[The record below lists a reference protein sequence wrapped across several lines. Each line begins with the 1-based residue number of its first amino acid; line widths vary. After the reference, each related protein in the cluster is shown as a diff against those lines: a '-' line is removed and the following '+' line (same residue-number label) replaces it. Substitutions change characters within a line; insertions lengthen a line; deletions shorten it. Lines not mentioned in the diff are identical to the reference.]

1 MSLTGAFNTH
11 TVEQTRTPPHRSK
24 RLAPFSLR
32 LTETER
38 ARLVAEA
45 GGMPLGAYIKAK
57 ALGDPPLR
65 KRQTG
70 HTVADRA
77 ALGQVLA
84 LLGRSELAGNLSRIA
99 HAAAIGSLPMTP
111 ETEAALQESL
121 FAVRDMRLTLLAAL
135 GLKPGGAP

>member
-1 MSLTGAFNTH
+1 MSVAGTFNIST
-11 TVEQTRTPPHRSK
+11 TEQTRTLPRPNK

-45 GGMPLGAYIKAK
+45 GGLPLGAYIKAK

-65 KRQTG
+65 RRQTG
-70 HTVADRA
+70 QAIADRA

-84 LLGRSELAGNLSRIA
+84 LLGRSELVGNLSQIA
-99 HAAAIGSLPMTP
+99 HATAIGSLPMTP
-111 ETEAALQESL
+111 ETEAALQEAL
-121 FAVRDMRLTLLAAL
+121 FAVRDMRVTLLTAL
-135 GLKPGGAP
+135 GLQPGGTP